1 MRTNT
6 PRYRV
11 FLKDREIA
19 DGSRPVIIRISFHG
33 TVEKSLGFS
42 VKPKDWDETKQ
53 RVKPK
58 ATNAKALNAIIDSF
72 IKTYEEQ
79 RIKLDVQGSTYT
91 ASTLNQVVETT
102 KEPQPSEMTFREA
115 TERFYQMRCSSTR
128 TRTLYDLY
136 LTRVEEIFS
145 KKAKVIQADVAFMS
159 RLTSQMKKDKR
170 SNQTIFECV
179 SYVSAIVNFANEQ
192 GFIKTDTSI
201 FARFRKQFR
210 KIRKNERV
218 IVNETQV
225 AEMMKWLMKRL
236 YVNGKEIATW
246 ESVPEIIPRTELTEM
261 LSKPTTPEFAM
272 AFALMSYYLGGL
284 APCDLAQLKVGDVRI
299 REGRFVLVGT
309 RRKTSVQYFVA
320 RTYSDKLKALFNP
333 FIEGKANDEL
343 LLPVYNHYHGERAI
357 NTFESKGRKKLL
369 EAVQMI
375 NEEIN
380 AEEDDEQNPK
390 ARIPDA
396 ERQMNNKTIASDRM
410 IPDGLSFYSMRH
422 SYATAYIR
430 KSNDVGALA
439 ASMGRSVAGIGT
451 YCRELSEES
460 DMASRMDL
468 IG

>member
-1 MRTNT
+1 MKTSS

-11 FLKDREIA
+11 FLKDRTLA
-19 DGSRPVIIRISFHG
+19 DGSKPVIIRISFHG
-33 TVEKSLGFS
+33 TVEKSMGFS

-58 ATNAKALNAIIDSF
+58 ATNAKALNAIIDAF
-72 IKTYEEQ
+72 IQTYEEQ
-79 RIKLDVQGSTYT
+79 RIKLDVDGASYT
-91 ASTLNQVVETT
+91 ASTLSQTVETA

-115 TERFYQMRCSSTR
+115 TERFFQMRCSSAR
-128 TRTLYDLY
+128 TQTLYNLY
-136 LTRVEEIFS
+136 LTRVEEIFG
-145 KKAKVIQADVAFMS
+145 KKVKVMQVDIPFMS
-159 RLTSQMKKDKR
+159 KLTSQMKKDNR
-170 SNQTIFECV
+170 QTQTIFECV
-179 SYVSAIVNFANEQ
+179 SYVSAVVNFANEQ

-201 FARFRKQFR
+201 FARFRKLFR

-218 IVNETQV
+218 IVSELQV

-236 YVNGKEIATW
+236 YINGKEIATW
-246 ESVPEIIPRTELTEM
+246 ESVPELIPRPELKQLIE
-261 LSKPTTPEFAM
+261 KPTTPEFAV

-284 APCDLAQLKVGDVRI
+284 APCDLAKLKVGDVRI
-299 REGRFVLVGT
+299 REERFVLVGT

-333 FIEGKANDEL
+333 FIEGKGDDEL

-369 EAVQMI
+369 EAVEMI
-375 NEEIN
+375 NEELRKEEQQN
-380 AEEDDEQNPK
+380 ATTT
-390 ARIPDA
+390 IPEA
-396 ERQMNNKTIASDRM
+396 ERQMNNKLTPSERM
-410 IPDGLSFYSMRH
+410 IPEGLSFYSMRH